1 MDNAGRKGG
10 RMKTSHGASQARAW
24 LATLAFVGAVVLSGL
39 ASADFSHRVHPVAL
53 LGAHGEPNALA
64 FNLLGFVL
72 PGLLL
77 AWQAV
82 AWRSAQADAPVA
94 ARIGMQLLM
103 LSALALAAQGV
114 LPLDP
119 THLLAPA
126 SRLHAMAW
134 TAWWVAFVPGVL
146 ALGIAWRQWG
156 ALALGLSVPVLVLAG
171 ALALPAPVAQRLA
184 CVAWFGWWILACRR
198 R

>member
-1 MDNAGRKGG
+1 
-10 RMKTSHGASQARAW
+10 MKTSNGGSQARAW
-24 LATLAFVGAVVLSGL
+24 LAALAFVGAVVLFGL
-39 ASADFSHRVHPVAL
+39 VSPDFSHRVHPVAL

-82 AWRSAQADAPVA
+82 AWRSAQAHAPVV

-103 LSALALAAQGV
+103 LSALAFAAQGV

-134 TAWWVAFVPGVL
+134 TAWWVAFVPG
-146 ALGIAWRQWG
+146 ALLVDTGARRWVG
-156 ALALGLSVPVLVLAG
+156 LALALLVPALVLFGSWAM
-171 ALALPAPVAQRLA
+171 PAPFAQRLA
-184 CVAWFGWWILACRR
+184 FVAWFFWWWSAAPRFR
-198 R
+198 Q